1 MFEELKAKA
10 VTNED
15 QGKKTAVVF
24 AYNGKGACLEM
35 KSDELNDNEPMTSA
49 LLNFD
54 ETFDVEQ
61 KLRDLSKMPGVFV
74 LAVLDCDRTIE
85 ISDD

>member
-1 MFEELKAKA
+1 
-10 VTNED
+10 
-15 QGKKTAVVF
+15 
-24 AYNGKGACLEM
+24 M